1 MYKIFYQESRTN
13 VPVRERTK
21 VLYMEASSVTEVRR
35 RLQDTE
41 YNIEYIQKIFGPFL
55 DYEMKSIAFFFLLV
69 QE

>member
-1 MYKIFYQESRTN
+1 
-13 VPVRERTK
+13 
-21 VLYMEASSVTEVRR
+21 MEASSVTEVRR

-55 DYEMKSIAFFFLLV
+55 DYEMKSIAFSEAQV